1 MKLSG
6 ISERI
11 RSNFRHSTLSFIFI
25 IAYVNIFPL
34 IFGPE
39 NSIVAVIFT
48 IMMSASMV
56 RDLTATP
63 VKHLFL
69 QSAVLVWMGIAAFLV
84 TSLPA
89 LFSFLINFFT
99 LLLILYAFTYE
110 YSNHIYFPY
119 ILSYLFLIFISPVH
133 AGQLPMR
140 ILGMLAGALSIML
153 YQWVMGRKRV
163 QETARDVLTEMIDDI
178 CQYISQRTA
187 GNPQKADLSAMRHKL
202 CRLSRTVYER
212 RQKTL
217 CVSDADFS
225 MRDAGRGLEHRMIL
239 IQEFPETLSGQDK
252 IFLSEIV
259 RLLNQMRIFLQQDGH
274 VRPSLTAVPP
284 LPVGPHRGKDNLLLL
299 GKSLIILYGL
309 CPGNVNKSVHFSK
322 THLSPLPFPVQ
333 PQKKVDRIPYLL
345 CRCRVVSKEAARGT
359 VPALVEVAG
368 KQDDRLLC
376 GGRHG
381 IIRIIPFRD
390 MLVALRIG
398 NSGGDVAF
406 QQLVIRRML

>member
-1 MKLSG
+1 
-6 ISERI
+6 
-11 RSNFRHSTLSFIFI
+11 
-25 IAYVNIFPL
+25 
-34 IFGPE
+34 
-39 NSIVAVIFT
+39 
-48 IMMSASMV
+48 
-56 RDLTATP
+56 
-63 VKHLFL
+63 
-69 QSAVLVWMGIAAFLV
+69 MGIAAFLV

-212 RQKTL
+212 RKKTL
-217 CVSDADFS
+217 CVSDAGFS
-225 MRDAGRGLEHRMIL
+225 MIDAGRGLEHLMIL

-259 RLLNQMRIFLQQDGH
+259 RLLNQMRIFLQQEGH
-274 VRPSLTAVPP
+274 VLPSLETS
-284 LPVGPHRGKDNLLLL
+284 LFYELKDNKTARLLYN
-299 GKSLIILYGL
+299 SFVYI
-309 CPGNVNKSVHFSK
+309 
-322 THLSPLPFPVQ
+322 
-333 PQKKVDRIPYLL
+333 R
-345 CRCRVVSKEAARGT
+345 
-359 VPALVEVAG
+359 
-368 KQDDRLLC
+368 DRLLHMTDPQS
-376 GGRHG
+376 RTHY
-381 IIRIIPFRD
+381 RKTALSLKVRLQAALDLSPVRA
-390 MLVALRIG
+390 VYALRIALLLSCATLLVQLLG
-398 NSGGDVAF
+398 TSAWKMAFVYSG
-406 QQLVIRRML
+406 IRITSLRG